1 MRTAAA
7 VVGVLLVLVGLVWIG
22 QGFGFLKGSFMTGN
36 MMWTWIGIAVAIV
49 GAALA
54 AIGIRSGARR

>member
-22 QGFGFLKGSFMTGN
+22 QGLGFLKGSFMTGN
-36 MMWTWIGIAVAIV
+36 TMWTWIGIAVAIV

-54 AIGIRSGARR
+54 AVGIRRGARR

>member
-22 QGFGFLKGSFMTGN
+22 QGLGFLKGSFMTGN

-54 AIGIRSGARR
+54 AVGIRRGARR